1 MDPAK
6 QTQQIAEIAMNHYAA
21 ALRIISDEIVDW
33 RGLVIKIA
41 IHNPAAVTAAYARL
55 NPGPSLEARCKQLM
69 VSDEKIKA
77 IKLWREET
85 GVSIGDAIKAL
96 EAL

>member
-1 MDPAK
+1 
-6 QTQQIAEIAMNHYAA
+6 MNHYATA
-21 ALRIISDEIVDW
+21 IRIIANKNINWHD
-33 RGLVIKIA
+33 LVTEIA

-55 NPGPSLEARCKQLM
+55 NPGPSLETRCKQLM
-69 VSDEKIKA
+69 LSNEKIKA

-85 GVSIGDAIKAL
+85 GVSLGDAKNAV

>member
-6 QTQQIAEIAMNHYAA
+6 QTQQIAKIAMNHYAA
-21 ALRIISDEIVDW
+21 AIRIISDEIVDW

-55 NPGPSLEARCKQLM
+55 NPGPSLETRCRQLM
-69 VSDEKIKA
+69 LSDEKIKA

-85 GVSIGDAIKAL
+85 GVNLLDAKNAV